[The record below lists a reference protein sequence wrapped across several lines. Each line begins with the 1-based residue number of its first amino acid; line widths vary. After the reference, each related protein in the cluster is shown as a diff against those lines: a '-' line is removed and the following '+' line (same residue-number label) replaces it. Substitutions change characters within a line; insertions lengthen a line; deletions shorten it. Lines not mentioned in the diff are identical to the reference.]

1 MPLRARGIATS
12 SDEKKDNNST
22 NDGKPSSPP
31 NVKDDNE
38 KKNVN
43 NEVTNA
49 TSSFR
54 RPFRTCSRFYRS
66 RCRNIKRIQLDAF
79 AIMFL
84 IWGITL
90 YFSFNFGIQHA
101 MYRYESFF
109 DRNICYDGVSGEKP
123 FSEHEGTYDMHA
135 RAQMV
140 YEVNERLYKNDSKIG
155 QTIEVFSNSFF
166 GNVLVVEDEIMI
178 TEKDERNYHE
188 MISHVPLAYFNDAAN
203 VRVLIIG
210 GGDGGTLFQVLKH
223 PNVKHVTMVELDED
237 VVKVSKK
244 YFPQFAKSYDD
255 PRVTLI
261 FDDGAKYVSERLG
274 MKYINIAEAD
284 PLEVRIADQIGIT
297 KAKPENEFDVI
308 LIDSTDYGP
317 AIPLFTRQFYMQIQE
332 LLDDEKGILVF
343 NCDSPAWALDTVAY
357 VSTLISSV
365 YERNY
370 LYQVFQPTYV
380 SGHYTFMFA
389 SDNVHPINTPI
400 DWNAFQGKNI
410 KTKYYN
416 QGIHQASFQLPQF
429 LKDVVPH
436 KLD

>member
-1 MPLRARGIATS
+1 MDRKRYTS
-12 SDEKKDNNST
+12 TKLYRNIC
-22 NDGKPSSPP
+22 
-31 NVKDDNE
+31 
-38 KKNVN
+38 
-43 NEVTNA
+43 
-49 TSSFR
+49 
-54 RPFRTCSRFYRS
+54 RPRLQKCKHFYRS
-66 RCRNIKRIQLDAF
+66 SIRNIVRIQVDVLVVFFSVWFVTIYFAF
-79 AIMFL
+79 K
-84 IWGITL
+84 
-90 YFSFNFGIQHA
+90 FGIDYSNKQHENF
-101 MYRYESFF
+101 MNK
-109 DRNICYDGVSGEKP
+109 NICFNSSSGKQP
-123 FSEHEGTYDMHA
+123 FSEHDGSYDAFA

-140 YEVNERLYKNDSKIG
+140 YEVKNWLYRNTSNIG
-155 QTIEVFSNSFF
+155 QYIEVFSNTFF

-178 TEKDERNYHE
+178 TEYDERNYHE
-188 MISHVPLAYFNDAAN
+188 MISHTPLAYFNDVPN

-210 GGDGGTLFQVLKH
+210 GGDGGTLFQILKH
-223 PNVKHVTMVELDED
+223 KNVKQVTMVELDED

-244 YFPQFAKSYDD
+244 YFPQFAKSYED
-255 PRVTLI
+255 PRVKLI
-261 FDDGAKYVSERLG
+261 FDDGAKFVSERLN
-274 MKYINIAEAD
+274 MTYVEIAEA
-284 PLEVRIADQIGIT
+284 EADVILAANEKGIT
-297 KAKPENEFDVI
+297 KAKIENEFEVVI
-308 LIDSTDYGP
+308 VDSTDYGP

-400 DWNAFQGKNI
+400 DWKAFQGKNI